1 MNAPP
6 LRVADV
12 LRAGCSAY
20 LRRHRVP
27 AFQLKAVRHILAC
40 RTPAL
45 GGHVWRCAS
54 CGQRA
59 VLYNSCR
66 DRHCPTCQGAARE
79 TWLEK
84 RMGELIP
91 APYFHVVFTLPHDL
105 NPLIRHNREALIDLF
120 FREVNATLQEFAR
133 DPQWK
138 LEGQLGF
145 LAVLHTWS
153 QTLLEHYHL
162 HCAVPGG
169 VWRAAAKP
177 LGEDGRSDT
186 DTWVSARRNWL
197 FRAASLAD
205 RFRNRYLRALR
216 KRLEAGRLALPAGA
230 VDWNAVCAKLALIDW
245 IVYAKKPFAGPRQV
259 LEYLGRYT
267 HKVATRLQR
276 LQRQQCGQVSDY
288 RILRMEGDTVS
299 FRYRDRADG
308 DAEKQM
314 TLPIEEFIR
323 RFLLHILPPRLQ
335 KIRFYGWMARTVR
348 AENLRRIRTALNVAP
363 PIAVPKPPRPAPE
376 CPSCGEAA
384 MILEGVIGK
393 ARGPPPGP

>member
-12 LRAGCSAY
+12 FRAGWSEY
-20 LRRHRVP
+20 LRRHHVP
-27 AFQLKAVRHILAC
+27 AFQLKAVRHLLAC

-54 CGQRA
+54 CGCRA

-79 TWLEK
+79 KWLAR
-84 RMGELIP
+84 RMRELIP
-91 APYFHVVFTLPHDL
+91 APYFHVVFTLPHEL
-105 NPLIRHNREALIDLF
+105 NPLLRHNRETLLDLF

-153 QTLLEHYHL
+153 QTLVEHVHL

-169 VWRAAAKP
+169 AWRKNAH
-177 LGEDGRSDT
+177 
-186 DTWVSARRNWL
+186 TWAPAGRNWL
-197 FRAASLAD
+197 FRASSLAD
-205 RFRNRYLRALR
+205 RFRNRYLRAVR
-216 KRLEAGRLALPAGA
+216 RRLDRGTLVLPAGTE
-230 VDWNAVCAKLALIDW
+230 DWNDVCARLAATDW

-267 HKVATRLQR
+267 HKVAI
-276 LQRQQCGQVSDY
+276 SDY
-288 RILRMEGDTVS
+288 RILQLEDGRVT

-308 DAEKQM
+308 DTEKTM
-314 TLPIEEFIR
+314 TLSADAFIG
-323 RFLLHILPPRLQ
+323 RFLLHILPPGFQ
-335 KIRFYGWMARTVR
+335 KIRFYGWMARNVR
-348 AENLRRIRTALNVAP
+348 TENLRHIRQALNVP
-363 PIAVPKPPRPAPE
+363 PPDVPPKPPRIAPDCPA
-376 CPSCGEAA
+376 CGKATLL
-384 MILEGVIGK
+384 IEGLIGR
-393 ARGPPPGP
+393 ARGPPHRP

>member
-12 LRAGCSAY
+12 FRAGWPDY

-27 AFQLKAVRHILAC
+27 AFQLKAVRHLLAC

-54 CGQRA
+54 CGHRA

-79 TWLEK
+79 KWLAR
-84 RMGELIP
+84 RMRELIP
-91 APYFHVVFTLPHDL
+91 VPYFHVVFTLPHAL
-105 NPLIRHNREALIDLF
+105 NPLLRHNREALLDLF

-133 DPQWK
+133 DPQWR

-153 QTLLEHYHL
+153 QTLLEHNHL

-169 VWRAAAKP
+169 AWQ
-177 LGEDGRSDT
+177 SDT
-186 DTWVSARRNWL
+186 ARWVSAKRNWL
-197 FRAASLAD
+197 FRASSLAD
-205 RFRNRYLRALR
+205 RFRNRYLRAVR
-216 KRLEAGRLALPAGA
+216 RRLDRGTLALPAGTE
-230 VDWNAVCAKLALIDW
+230 DWNAVCARLAATDW

-267 HKVATRLQR
+267 HKVAI
-276 LQRQQCGQVSDY
+276 SDY
-288 RILRMEGDTVS
+288 RILQIQDGRVT

-308 DAEKQM
+308 DTEKTM
-314 TLPIEEFIR
+314 TLAADAFIG
-323 RFLLHILPPRLQ
+323 RFLRHILPPGFQ

-348 AENLRRIRTALNVAP
+348 TENLRRIRQALDVP
-363 PIAVPKPPRPAPE
+363 PPDIPPKPPRTAPDCPA
-376 CPSCGEAA
+376 CGKATLT
-384 MILEGVIGK
+384 IEGVIGK
-393 ARGPPPGP
+393 ARGPPPRP